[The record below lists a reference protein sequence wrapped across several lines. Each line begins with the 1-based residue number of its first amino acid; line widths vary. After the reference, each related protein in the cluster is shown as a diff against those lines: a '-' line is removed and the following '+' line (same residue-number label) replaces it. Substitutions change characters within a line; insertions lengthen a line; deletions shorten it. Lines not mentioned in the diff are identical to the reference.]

1 MNFHVFLKVFG
12 DLCLYFACI
21 GGFPTLF
28 PCDFSLLWPTLVCGA
43 AAGIGAFLSDHGK
56 GIGRFFCLILPAAC
70 LALADTLMEVLVLL
84 PVLAYTV
91 ILICRDGW
99 HLEYFPFRAA
109 FQKCLKFLGIFLLV
123 MFFGS
128 MLEDSV
134 NYRDPMLDSTAVLYA
149 GLLYAASGIILQRQ
163 LRLDTNQIREKYF
176 NNLQLVLTALGTGLF
191 LLGLILAE
199 RFLASQGI
207 SLSEIIG
214 QALRAVVAFPLRIL
228 GALVM
233 LLFGMDGK
241 TLEKIESAQTAE
253 TTPAATGPSLPMGQ
267 AVTPQQLQTDV
278 GFPWWLAVLILA
290 AMTALLL
297 YLLRQM
303 RGRRIVASARETT
316 EKIASKT
323 GQKPNIRRSNRA
335 KLRKVY
341 REFLRTEQGRGQKL
355 ESYHTSQD
363 ILDALR
369 PGGNPS
375 GAEKLRQ
382 LYLKA
387 RYDEANDIT
396 PEQLSQAREALKQYR
411 EG

>member
-1 MNFHVFLKVFG
+1 MNFQVFLKVFG

-28 PCDFSLLWPTLVCGA
+28 PFGFSYLWPALACGA
-43 AAGIGAFLSDHGK
+43 AAGIGGFLSDHGK
-56 GIGRFFCLILPAAC
+56 GRGRFFCLVLPISC
-70 LALADTLMEVLVLL
+70 LILADTWMEVLVLL
-84 PVLAYTV
+84 PVLAYTIV
-91 ILICRDGW
+91 LICRDGW
-99 HLEYFPFRAA
+99 YMEYFPFRAA

-123 MFFGS
+123 MFFGR

-134 NYRDPMLDSTAVLYA
+134 SYRNPMLDSTAVLYA

-163 LRLDTNQIREKYF
+163 LRLNTNQIREKYF

-199 RFLASQGI
+199 GFLESRGI
-207 SLSEIIG
+207 SLAEIIG
-214 QALRAVVAFPLRIL
+214 QALRAVVAFPVRLL

-241 TLEKIESAQTAE
+241 TLEKIESVQVAE

-267 AVTPQQLQTDV
+267 AVTPQQTQIDV

-290 AMTALLL
+290 AMTVLLL

-303 RGRRIVASARETT
+303 RGRRIAASARETT
-316 EKIASKT
+316 EKIMPT
-323 GQKPNIRRSNRA
+323 PGQKPSLRRSNRA
-335 KLRKVY
+335 KLRKLY
-341 REFLRTEQGRGQKL
+341 REFLRTEKGRGQKL
-355 ESYHTSQD
+355 EAYHTSQD

-369 PGGNPS
+369 PGGN
-375 GAEKLRQ
+375 ATAAARLRQ